1 MEAEGI
7 EDDELE
13 YRLLNKLYW
22 SITIKLINHKNHP
35 NNFADPFST
44 IQLKPKSA
52 IPIDIN

>member
-7 EDDELE
+7 DDDELE

-22 SITIKLINHKNHP
+22 SITIKLINQKNHP